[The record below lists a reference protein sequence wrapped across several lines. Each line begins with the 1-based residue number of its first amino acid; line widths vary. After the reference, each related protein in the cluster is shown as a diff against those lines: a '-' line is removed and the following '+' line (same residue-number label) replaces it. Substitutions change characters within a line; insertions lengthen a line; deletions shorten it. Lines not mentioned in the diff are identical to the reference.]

1 MNEYKNIKSWLK
13 DIRIKG
19 DIHMDIV
26 VRMFLLMIAV
36 MLIVFGIAEIVFN
49 A

>member
-1 MNEYKNIKSWLK
+1 MKCIDS
-13 DIRIKG
+13 KG
-19 DIHMDIV
+19 DKHMDIV

>member
-1 MNEYKNIKSWLK
+1 MYKN
-13 DIRIKG
+13 KG

-36 MLIVFGIAEIVFN
+36 MLIVFGIAEIMFN

>member
-1 MNEYKNIKSWLK
+1 MIVSQGRYR
-13 DIRIKG
+13 DIEG
-19 DIHMDIV
+19 DKHMDV
-26 VRMFLLMIAV
+26 LVRFTLLLIAV